1 MGNGQQMGNGQPR
14 VGEGAA
20 MRTRYWVCLVVA
32 ALCLTGCSGFWNAL
46 PTTTTTTTTTT
57 TLSSGD
63 FYVLNV
69 ATSQMIGLYVNAGT
83 LTALPGS
90 PYTLSA
96 APIAIAVA
104 PNNAF
109 LYVSTLGG
117 IFVYTVN
124 TSTGELTI
132 GNSGQPI
139 SSDPATSM
147 QVDSTNTWLVE
158 GVSGTSNLFAIHVN
172 ASTGL
177 LASNTEQ
184 TAVLPATSLQQVA
197 VSPDDTFVL
206 AAMGAGGTA
215 TIPFNPNNANPYGAV
230 GTIGAKN
237 TGGAA
242 LSVAFDPILSGAT
255 APRLFY
261 IGETVATSAS
271 SNTGGLRAFNFSTLK
286 EISGS
291 PYAIGGLAP
300 YSILPF
306 STGDYVYVVSRQTSS
321 GTTGVIAGFSV
332 TSANSAFTLTA
343 LGSSFATGTNP
354 QALVEDNTH
363 AFVFA
368 VDFGG
373 SPDLIGYTI
382 DATNAGYL
390 DTVISNQTGTDP
402 VEAGAIAALH

>member
-1 MGNGQQMGNGQPR
+1 
-14 VGEGAA
+14 
-20 MRTRYWVCLVVA
+20 MRTRILVCLSVA
-32 ALCLTGCSGFWNAL
+32 SLCLTGCTGFWNA
-46 PTTTTTTTTTT
+46 PSGSSGGGTGST

-63 FYVLNV
+63 IYVLNV

-90 PYTLSA
+90 PYALSA

-117 IFVYTVN
+117 IFIYNVN
-124 TSTGELTI
+124 TSTGELTL

-158 GVSGTSNLFAIHVN
+158 GVSGASNLFAIHVS

-184 TAVLPATSLQQVA
+184 TTVLPATSFQQIA

-215 TIPFNPNNANPYGAV
+215 TVPFNPNNANPFGTV
-230 GTIGAKN
+230 GTIGVRNA
-237 TGGAA
+237 TGAA
-242 LSVAFDPILSGAT
+242 LSVAFDPIPSGST

-261 IGETVATSAS
+261 IGETVATSG

-286 EISGS
+286 EITGS
-291 PYAIGGLAP
+291 PLAIGGLAP
-300 YSILPF
+300 YSILPL
-306 STGDYVYVVSRQTSS
+306 STGDFVYAVSRQTSS
-321 GTTGVIAGFSV
+321 GNAGVIAGFSIA
-332 TSANSAFTLTA
+332 TANSAFTLTA
-343 LGSSFATGTNP
+343 LGSTFAAGTNP
-354 QALVEDNTH
+354 QSLVEDNTH
-363 AFVFA
+363 SFVFA
-368 VDFGG
+368 ADFGG
-373 SPDLIGYTI
+373 SPDLIGYTF
-382 DATNAGYL
+382 DATTAGNL
-390 DTVISNQTGTDP
+390 DKVISNATGTDP
-402 VEAGAIAALH
+402 VQAGAVGALH

>member
-1 MGNGQQMGNGQPR
+1 
-14 VGEGAA
+14 
-20 MRTRYWVCLVVA
+20 MRFRFWGCMAVA
-32 ALCLTGCSGFWNAL
+32 ALCLTGCKGFWTAL
-46 PTTTTTTTTTT
+46 SSSGGGTGST

-63 FYVLNV
+63 IYVLNV
-69 ATSQMIGLYVNAGT
+69 ATSQMVGLYVNAGK
-83 LTALPGS
+83 LTTLPGS

-117 IFVYTVN
+117 IFVYSVN
-124 TSTGELTI
+124 TSTGQLTV

-158 GVSGTSNLFAIHVN
+158 GVSGTSNLFAVHVN
-172 ASTGL
+172 SSTGL

-184 TAVLPATSLQQVA
+184 TVVLPATTLEQVA

-206 AAMGAGGTA
+206 AAMGSGGTA
-215 TIPFNPNNANPYGAV
+215 TIPFNPNNANPYGTV
-230 GTIGAKN
+230 GTIGVKN
-237 TGGAA
+237 ASGAA
-242 LSVAFDPILSGAT
+242 LSVAFDPIPAGAT

-261 IGETVATSAS
+261 IGETVATSG
-271 SNTGGLRAFNFSTLK
+271 SNTGGLRAFDFSTVK

-291 PYAIGGLAP
+291 PLAIGGLAP

-306 STGDYVYVVSRQTSS
+306 STGDYVYVVSKQTSS
-321 GTTGVIAGFSV
+321 GSTGVIAGFSIG
-332 TSANSAFTLTA
+332 TTNSVYTLTA
-343 LGSSFATGTNP
+343 LGSTFATGTNP
-354 QALVEDNTH
+354 QAMVEDNTH

-368 VDFGG
+368 ADFGG
-373 SPDLIGYTI
+373 SPDLIGYVFDT
-382 DATNAGYL
+382 TNAGYL
-390 DTVISNQTGTDP
+390 DQVISNATGTDP
-402 VEAGAIAALH
+402 VQAGAVAALH